1 VVRGILYVQQAKL
14 LKTST
19 FRLAIIY
26 LALFVTSV
34 ITLLGY
40 IYWTTAGNLNRQTV
54 EAVNTEMRDL
64 AQRYRSGGLP
74 LLVHTVIQRSRD
86 PRQSL
91 YLVMDNRG
99 NVLAGNLLDIPQS
112 RPTQEGWKD
121 FTYIRLNMEGQER
134 RPGIGREQRLPGNF
148 YLLVGR
154 DVKDVRQIE
163 TLITSSL
170 AWAVALTIGLGL
182 IGGLIMSRNMLARLD
197 DINKTSREIMG
208 GDLSR
213 RIPVSGTGDELDQL
227 AENLNNMLEQI
238 EALMIGMRQ
247 VTDNIA
253 HDLRSPL
260 NRLRNRVEVTLI
272 SENSTTQDYREAL
285 ERTISEADYLLAT
298 FNALLSIARAEA
310 GNSRES
316 MEWINLSDLVETA
329 GELYEPLIEEQG
341 GVLSLSVENNL
352 RLFANRELLSQAIL
366 NTLDNAIK
374 HGAPGEGGDA
384 KIALSAIRVDAT
396 ITIKIS
402 DGGQGIPIEE
412 RSHVMERFV
421 RLEASR
427 NAPGTGLGLS
437 LVAAATRLHGG
448 TVELGDNEPGL
459 TVSLILP
466 APRD

>member
-1 VVRGILYVQQAKL
+1 MVRGIHYVQQAKL
-14 LKTST
+14 LNTST

-26 LALFVTSV
+26 LVLFVTSV
-34 ITLLGY
+34 IALLGY

-54 EAVNTEMRDL
+54 LAVNTEMSDL

-74 LLVHTVIQRSRD
+74 MLVHTVIQRSRD

-99 NVLAGNLLDIPQS
+99 NVLAGNLLDIPQA
-112 RPTQEGWKD
+112 RTTQDGWRD

-154 DVKDVRQIE
+154 DVKEVRQIE
-163 TLITSSL
+163 NLITSSL

-197 DINKTSREIMG
+197 DINRTSREIMG
-208 GDLSR
+208 GDLAR

-260 NRLRNRVEVTLI
+260 NRLRNRVEVTLM
-272 SENSTTQDYREAL
+272 SEHSTTKDYRDAL
-285 ERTISEADYLLAT
+285 ERTISEADYLLST

-316 MEWINLSDLVETA
+316 MEWINLTDLVETA
-329 GELYEPLIEEQG
+329 AELYEPVIEEQG
-341 GVLSLSVENNL
+341 ARFSLAVEKDL

-366 NTLDNAIK
+366 NLLDNAIK
-374 HGAPGEGGDA
+374 HGGLEGD
-384 KIALSAIRVDAT
+384 IAEDIVLSAQRIDARV
-396 ITIKIS
+396 IIKVS
-402 DGGQGIPIEE
+402 DRGQGIPVEE
-412 RSHVMERFV
+412 RARVMERFI

-427 NAPGTGLGLS
+427 NTPGTGLGLS

-448 TVELGDNEPGL
+448 TVELTDNEPGL
-459 TVSLILP
+459 TVSLSLP
-466 APRD
+466 APRE

>member
-1 VVRGILYVQQAKL
+1 MARGILYVQQAKL
-14 LKTST
+14 LNTST

-26 LALFVTSV
+26 MVLFVTSV
-34 ITLLGY
+34 IALLGY

-54 EAVNTEMRDL
+54 ETIDTEMLNL
-64 AQRYRSGGLP
+64 ALRYESGGLP

-112 RPTQEGWKD
+112 RPTQEGWRD

-134 RPGIGREQRLPGNF
+134 RPGIGRERRLPGNF

-154 DVKDVRQIE
+154 DVKEVRQIE
-163 TLITSSL
+163 SLITSSL

-197 DINKTSREIMG
+197 DINKTSREIMH
-208 GDLSR
+208 GDLAR

-238 EALMIGMRQ
+238 EDLMIGMRE

-272 SENSTTQDYREAL
+272 SEHSTIQDYRDAL

-329 GELYEPLIEEQG
+329 AELYEPVIEEQG
-341 GVLSLSVENNL
+341 GAFSLVVENDL

-366 NTLDNAIK
+366 NTLDNALK
-374 HGAPGEGGDA
+374 HGTPMGEGGA
-384 KIALSAIRVDAT
+384 EIKLAAVRAENT
-396 ITIKIS
+396 ITISIS
-402 DGGQGIPIEE
+402 DHGQGIPVEE
-412 RSHVMERFV
+412 RSRVMERFV

-448 TVELGDNEPGL
+448 TVELADNEPGL
-459 TVSLILP
+459 IVSFILP
-466 APRD
+466 TPRD